1 MTKNV
6 GKSKKI
12 VNHQKYTITSITYS
26 LCGLTILGILILTV
40 VTSLQ
45 VEGFLRDELRL
56 RIGDVVTMMA
66 KKLDGDLHKKIQTI
80 DNNKTEEFEKLKHD
94 LGEMRVNGTEIANAY
109 TMRKLDNGEVVF
121 IVDASEKD
129 QSATGEIYPSES
141 VTETLAESLNATP
154 ENNKPYVEYE
164 PSKDDWGVWLSAFS
178 PIFTSSG
185 KLDGIVGIDV
195 SAKSIR
201 EHQLQYIITIVA
213 ASLIVILITLPFVF
227 RLMNFIRTMTADL
240 ERANKDFRRL
250 LDNSG
255 QGFLSFGADLIID
268 YEYSLACETMLG
280 QMPVGKDAAEVF
292 FSDDNTKAALLRSV
306 ISSVLTEK
314 DEFVRENML
323 SLLPAEIQQNELIL
337 KAEYKILED
346 EKFMVILTDVTQEKR
361 MAAMLEKERLHLE
374 LIVLAVSDSRNFFD
388 TIEGFR
394 EFLAQLPKELNITTT
409 PHALAKM
416 LYREIHTYKGL
427 LSQFSF
433 PTTPKFLH
441 IVESQLSELL
451 ALGDALTAKQIA
463 DVILSENLS
472 KPFENDLAIISK
484 TLGDDFLANGESV
497 VLSCRQALQME
508 KLAVRLLRG
517 ESVDTSVAEIC
528 SLLNEI
534 SQLRKVSFRDI
545 LMGFNG
551 VVQQV
556 AQRMDKEVAPIV
568 VKGGSDIWIDPH
580 NYQAFLRSLVHVFRN
595 TVAHGIEHPEARW
608 EAEKDEVGNITCYVA
623 IVGDAIKLTIA
634 DDGAGINLDALRE
647 KIIATGAYSSD
658 EVHALTDDDVAKFI
672 FMDNMSTQQEVTE
685 LAGRGIGLAAVKN
698 EIQNIGG
705 KVVVK
710 TVPGEGTQFVFTLPL
725 QQNDSIEGFQ
735 PCQKEN

>member
-1 MTKNV
+1 MAKNV

-12 VNHQKYTITSITYS
+12 VTPQKYTITSITYS

-40 VTSLQ
+40 VTSIQ
-45 VEGFLRDELRL
+45 VGGFLREELRL

-80 DNNKTEEFEKLKHD
+80 DDNKTEEFEKLKHD
-94 LGEMRVNGTEIANAY
+94 LGEMRANGTEIANAY
-109 TMRKLDNGEVVF
+109 TMRKLDTGEVAF

-154 ENNKPYVEYE
+154 ETNKPYIEYE
-164 PSKDDWGVWLSAFS
+164 TSKDDWGVWLSAFA

-195 SAKSIR
+195 SANSIR
-201 EHQLQYIITIVA
+201 KHQLQYIITIVT

-255 QGFLSFGADLIID
+255 QGFLSFGTDLIID
-268 YEYSLACETMLG
+268 NEYSLACETMLG
-280 QMPVGKDAAEVF
+280 QMPVGKNAAEVF
-292 FSDDNTKAALLRSV
+292 FPDDKTKAELFRSI
-306 ISSVLTEK
+306 ISSVLNEK

-323 SLLPAEIQQNELIL
+323 SLLPAEIQQNDLVL

-346 EKFMVILTDVTQEKR
+346 EKFMVILTDITQEKR

-394 EFLAQLPKELNITTT
+394 EFLAQLPKELSITTT
-409 PHALAKM
+409 PHTLAKM

-472 KPFENDLAIISK
+472 KPFEDDLAIISK
-484 TLGDDFLANGESV
+484 TLGDDFLENGESV

-517 ESVDTSVAEIC
+517 ESIDTSVAEIRAF
-528 SLLNEI
+528 LNEI
-534 SQLRKVSFRDI
+534 SKLRKVSFRDI

-551 VVQQV
+551 VVQQ
-556 AQRMDKEVAPIV
+556 AAERMDKEVLPII
-568 VKGGSDIWIDPH
+568 VKGGADIWIDPH

-595 TVAHGIEHPEARW
+595 AVVHGIEHPEARW
-608 EAEKDEVGNITCYVA
+608 EVEKEEAGKITCYVA
-623 IVGDAIKLTIA
+623 IVEGVIKLTIT

-647 KIIATGAYSSD
+647 KIIATGIYSAKEVQARSND
-658 EVHALTDDDVAKFI
+658 EVAKFI
-672 FMDNMSTQQEVTE
+672 FMDNFSTQQEITE
-685 LAGRGIGLAAVKN
+685 LAGRGIGLSAVQN
-698 EIQNIGG
+698 ETQKIGG
-705 KVVVK
+705 NVIVK
-710 TVPGEGTQFVFTLPL
+710 TVAGQGTQFIFTLPL
-725 QQNDSIEGFQ
+725 QQDDSNEGFQ
-735 PCQKEN
+735 PCQQEN

>member
-1 MTKNV
+1 MAKNV
-6 GKSKKI
+6 GKSKFK
-12 VNHQKYTITSITYS
+12 KYSISSITYS
-26 LCGLTILGILILTV
+26 ICGLTILGILILTV

-45 VEGFLRDELRL
+45 VERFLREELRL

-66 KKLDGDLHKKIQTI
+66 KKLDGDLHKKIKTI
-80 DNNKTEEFEKLKHD
+80 DDNKTEEFEKLKHD
-94 LGEMRVNGTEIANAY
+94 LGEMRISGTEIANAY
-109 TMRKLDNGEVVF
+109 TMRKLDNGEVAF

-129 QSATGEIYPSES
+129 QSATGDVYPNES
-141 VTETLAESLNATP
+141 VTETLAESLKAIP
-154 ENNKPYVEYE
+154 ETNKPYVEYE
-164 PSKDDWGVWLSAFS
+164 TSKDDWGVWLSAFA

-195 SAKSIR
+195 SANSIHK
-201 EHQLQYIITIVA
+201 HQLQYIITIVT

-268 YEYSLACETMLG
+268 HEYSLACETMLG
-280 QMPVGKDAAEVF
+280 QMPVGKNAADVF
-292 FSDDNTKAALLRSV
+292 FPTDDKKAELLRSV
-306 ISSVLTEK
+306 IPSVLNEK

-323 SLLPAEIQQNELIL
+323 SLLPAEIHQNDFIL
-337 KAEYKILED
+337 KAEYKILE
-346 EKFMVILTDVTQEKR
+346 EREFMVILTDITQEKR

-394 EFLAQLPKELNITTT
+394 AFLAQLSKELSMTAT
-409 PHALAKM
+409 PHTLAKT

-433 PTTPKFLH
+433 PTTPRFLH

-463 DVILSENLS
+463 NVILAENLS
-472 KPFENDLAIISK
+472 KPFEEDLAIISK

-517 ESVDTSVAEIC
+517 ESIDTSVAEIRA
-528 SLLNEI
+528 LLKEI
-534 SQLRKVSFRDI
+534 SQLRKVSFKDV

-551 VVQQV
+551 VVQQA

-568 VKGGSDIWIDPH
+568 VKGGEDIWIDPH

-595 TVAHGIEHPEARW
+595 AVAHGIENPETRW
-608 EAEKDEVGNITCYVA
+608 EVEKD
-623 IVGDAIKLTIA
+623 
-634 DDGAGINLDALRE
+634 
-647 KIIATGAYSSD
+647 
-658 EVHALTDDDVAKFI
+658 
-672 FMDNMSTQQEVTE
+672 
-685 LAGRGIGLAAVKN
+685 
-698 EIQNIGG
+698 
-705 KVVVK
+705 
-710 TVPGEGTQFVFTLPL
+710 
-725 QQNDSIEGFQ
+725 
-735 PCQKEN
+735 